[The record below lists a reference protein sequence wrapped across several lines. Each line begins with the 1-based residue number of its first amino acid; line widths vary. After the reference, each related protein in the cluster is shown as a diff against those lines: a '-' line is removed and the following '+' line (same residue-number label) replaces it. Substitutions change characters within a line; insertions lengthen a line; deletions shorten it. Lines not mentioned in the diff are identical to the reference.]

1 MTTLLPCPPF
11 LQALAR
17 FAFGM
22 GTLQMLICTVAFIA
36 VGLPPGTALFSQVGR
51 RSLMACSIHRT
62 AVAGA
67 P

>member
-1 MTTLLPCPPF
+1 M
-11 LQALAR
+11 QALAR

-36 VGLPPGTALFSQVGR
+36 VGLPPGTALFSQVGQAGHAWWHGHTR
-51 RSLMACSIHRT
+51 
-62 AVAGA
+62 AVAGV